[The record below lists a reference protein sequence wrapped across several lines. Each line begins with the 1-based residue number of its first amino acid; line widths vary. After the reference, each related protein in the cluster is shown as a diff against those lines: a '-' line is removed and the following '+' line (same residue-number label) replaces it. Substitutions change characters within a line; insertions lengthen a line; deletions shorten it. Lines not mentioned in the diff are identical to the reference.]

1 MDEKNVLLEV
11 TGKADDLLMV
21 NETEEVKGT
30 RFFVLKDDT
39 DPENEEVLDI
49 AITSSNFGKGHE
61 HPMFDTLLGKK
72 LRVTVEEIE

>member
-11 TGKADDLLMV
+11 TGKANDLLTV
-21 NETEEVKGT
+21 NGEETVKGT

-49 AITSSNFGKGHE
+49 AITSSNFGADRN
-61 HPMFDTLLGKK
+61 HPMFDKLLGKK
-72 LRVTVEEIE
+72 LKVTVEEIN